1 MLLFVSSSGHGK
13 RTPVAAFNRQGR
25 GGQGV
30 RGMRVTESRGTVVA
44 AFTVDSGAEILV
56 FSSAGNIVRMG
67 VDEIS
72 EQGRDATGV
81 RVARL
86 DEGDTVVAV
95 APRARSR
102 TERRDARRRGRRAL
116 TMSAT
121 PARAKRTDPWRAPRP
136 CSRAFPRSRQ
146 RPRAEEE
153 AAAKRVASP
162 RQVFERRYVQ
172 TIRSVD
178 LWSVLKVAIC
188 FYLCALIVM
197 LVAGVMLWWIA
208 SAAGVVSSVESFV
221 GELVNNKDFRLLS
234 WEVLRAA
241 TLIGLVVVCL
251 LTVITV
257 LAAAFYNLFSEL
269 LGGIE
274 VTVVEQEEL
283 SDAE

>member
-1 MLLFVSSSGHGK
+1 MARPKAVLESVPAK
-13 RTPVAAFNRQGR
+13 PEP
-25 GGQGV
+25 
-30 RGMRVTESRGTVVA
+30 RVPKK
-44 AFTVDSGAEILV
+44 
-56 FSSAGNIVRMG
+56 
-67 VDEIS
+67 
-72 EQGRDATGV
+72 
-81 RVARL
+81 
-86 DEGDTVVAV
+86 
-95 APRARSR
+95 PRR
-102 TERRDARRRGRRAL
+102 
-116 TMSAT
+116 
-121 PARAKRTDPWRAPRP
+121 
-136 CSRAFPRSRQ
+136 
-146 RPRAEEE
+146 
-153 AAAKRVASP
+153 KRVASP

-188 FYLCALIVM
+188 FYLCALIVI

-221 GELVNNKDFRLLS
+221 GDLVDNKDFRLLS

-251 LTVITV
+251 MTVVTV

-283 SDAE
+283 SE